1 MPHSF
6 AHAFRTR
13 PNFLFVLLSAALVAF
28 ALPARA
34 QFGAPVTTQVHD
46 ASALHPPAGSR
57 VAIVEF
63 ADLECPDCANAFP
76 LVRDAVAK
84 YKIPLVYHDFPLP
97 FHNWSFFAAVNARW
111 FEAKSVKLGEDYRAY
126 IFTNQHSIQTPANLE
141 TTTQTFAKEHKVLF
155 PHNPDPKGR
164 LATAVKAD
172 YALGQRIGVEHTP
185 TIWVV
190 TSGSKAAP
198 FVEVVDRSNLYQMIE
213 QAIAKTNGR

>member
-6 AHAFRTR
+6 AHTFRTR
-13 PNFLFVLLSAALVAF
+13 LNFLFVLASAALVAS
-28 ALPARA
+28 ALPAHA
-34 QFGAPVTTQVHD
+34 QFGAPATTQVHD

-63 ADLECPDCANAFP
+63 ADLECPDCAAAYP
-76 LVRDAVAK
+76 MVRDAVAK

-111 FEAKSVKLGEDYRAY
+111 FDAKNKKLGEDYRAY
-126 IFTNQHSIQTPANLE
+126 IFTNQRSIKTPADL
-141 TTTQTFAKEHKVLF
+141 TASTQTFAKDHKLLF
-155 PHNPDPKGR
+155 PHNPDPKGL
-164 LATAVKAD
+164 LAAAVKAD

-190 TSGSKAAP
+190 TAGTKGAP
-198 FVEVVDRSNLYQMIE
+198 FIEVLDKNRLFQMVE
-213 QAIAKTNGR
+213 QALAKANGR